1 MQLQLTELHAR
12 ALSAIAEIEDTTP
25 TALLMP
31 SINDI
36 ANGRHV
42 RNGGREEV
50 TEGYVAWLES
60 KAIAAKEERDSQ
72 LALDIGA

>member
-1 MQLQLTELHAR
+1 MQLNTTDLHTR
-12 ALSAIAEIEDTTP
+12 ALNAIAEIEDTTP

-42 RNGGREEV
+42 RNGSREEV
-50 TEGYVAWLES
+50 TEDYVSWLES
-60 KAIAAKEERDSQ
+60 KALAAKAERDNQ

>member
-1 MQLQLTELHAR
+1 MQLNTTDLHAR
-12 ALSAIAEIEDTTP
+12 ALLAIAEIEDTTP

-42 RNGGREEV
+42 RNGSREEV
-50 TEGYVAWLES
+50 TEGYVSWLE
-60 KAIAAKEERDSQ
+60 AQADAAEADRSAKLQ
-72 LALDIGA
+72 QGIGA